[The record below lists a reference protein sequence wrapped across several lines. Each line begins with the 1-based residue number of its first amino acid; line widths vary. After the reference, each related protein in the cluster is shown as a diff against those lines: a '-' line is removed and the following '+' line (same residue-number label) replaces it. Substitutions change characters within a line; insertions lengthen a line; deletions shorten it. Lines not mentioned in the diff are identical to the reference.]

1 MQYAYARATHC
12 PPEPPYLTLPVR
24 IAFVADSLSTYQA
37 PRIVVASASPLV
49 GVFGGFE
56 QRIDALP
63 VAQVVRQVVP
73 VKLLTNDQ
81 AVLLLALG
89 RQRVLAQP
97 VA

>member
-24 IAFVADSLSTYQA
+24 IAFVADSLSIYQA
-37 PRIVVASASPLV
+37 PRTVVTYASPLL
-49 GVFGGFE
+49 GGNGSFA
-56 QRIDALP
+56 QRLNALP
-63 VAQVVRQVVP
+63 VVLPVCQVVK
-73 VKLLTNDQ
+73 VKLLTHEQ

-97 VA
+97 VM